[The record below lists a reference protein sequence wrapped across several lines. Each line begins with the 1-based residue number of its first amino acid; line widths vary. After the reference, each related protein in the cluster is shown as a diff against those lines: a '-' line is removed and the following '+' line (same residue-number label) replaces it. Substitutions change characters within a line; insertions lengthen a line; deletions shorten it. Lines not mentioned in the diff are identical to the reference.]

1 MTPMPIG
8 PASGEGALKRRID
21 RLMTAAIP
29 FAIAMVVIPALPD
42 VDLWGHVRFGGDII
56 HAGAIPTADP
66 YSFTSDRSWVNHE
79 WLTEITMYGAYALAG
94 PAGLTSLRLLL
105 IASMLTLVVRT
116 FADAGIRAP
125 KLQLLVAFVAA
136 LTYTRTQHIRPQLYS
151 LVLFAVLLYLI
162 NARERRPRAAW
173 LVPLLMPL
181 WVNLHGGWIVG
192 LGTFG
197 LWAGIEALQPTL
209 NWRTR
214 TELVVLVIAAIVGTL
229 INPYGIGMW
238 AFLWDTVGLGRPD
251 IEEWLPITHALPG
264 VVAFWCAT
272 VAAAIWAIRVER
284 PSSWSRLLLVV
295 ALGILSFRV
304 VRLDAFFCLAVFM
317 LLAPQFAKAFQP
329 ASVRGELPLVAR
341 AGLLS
346 TIGILCAI
354 VLRWHSVTAIDLS
367 NATWLP
373 EPDAIAYLRA
383 HHVRGNMLTYFDWGE
398 YAIWHLSPDVRVSMD
413 GRRETVYSDEGIDR
427 HLAIY
432 ANDAGALDHV
442 RQLQPDYIW
451 LPKQL
456 PVLSALQAGGEWT
469 VTYDGPRSAVLAR
482 RPLAG
487 RSGGENRHEQT
498 RLFPGP

>member
-1 MTPMPIG
+1 MIARSTE
-8 PASGEGALKRRID
+8 AAAGEDTLKPRID
-21 RLMTAAIP
+21 RLMTAVIP
-29 FAIAMVVIPALPD
+29 FAIAIAVIPALPD
-42 VDLWGHVRFGGDII
+42 VDLWGHIRFGGDIVQS
-56 HAGAIPTADP
+56 GTIPTTDP

-79 WLTEITMYGAYALAG
+79 WLTEVTMYGAYALAG
-94 PAGLTSLRLLL
+94 PAGLNLLRLVL
-105 IASMLTLVVRT
+105 IALMLSLVARTLVN
-116 FADAGIRAP
+116 AGLRAP

-151 LVLFAVLLYLI
+151 LVLFSVLLFLI
-162 NARERRPRAAW
+162 SVRERRPRAIW

-192 LGTFG
+192 LGAFG
-197 LWAGIEALQPTL
+197 LWAGVEALQPTSS
-209 NWRTR
+209 WRTR
-214 TELVVLVIAAIVGTL
+214 GELVALVIAAIAATA
-229 INPYGIGMW
+229 INPYGVGMW
-238 AFLWDTVGLGRPD
+238 TFLWDTVGLGRPD
-251 IEEWLPITHALPG
+251 IEEWLPMTHALPG
-264 VVAFWCAT
+264 VVAFWCTT
-272 VAAAIWAIRVER
+272 VAAAVRAIYAER

-304 VRLDAFFCLAVFM
+304 VRLDAFFCLTVFM

-329 ASVRGELPLVAR
+329 AAVRGELPLVAR

-346 TIGILCAI
+346 AIGIVCAI
-354 VLRWHSVTAIDLS
+354 VLRWHSVAAIDLS
-367 NATWLP
+367 NAKWLP

-413 GRRETVYSDEGIDR
+413 GRRETVYSEEGIDR

-432 ANDAGALDHV
+432 ANGAGALDHV

-451 LPKQL
+451 LPKRL
-456 PVLSALQAGGEWT
+456 PVLSALRAGGEWT

-482 RPLAG
+482 RPLGG
-487 RSGGENRHEQT
+487 RSGGESGREQA

>member
-1 MTPMPIG
+1 MPTG

-29 FAIAMVVIPALPD
+29 FVIAMVIIPALPD
-42 VDLWGHVRFGGDII
+42 VDLWGHVRFGADII
-56 HAGAIPTADP
+56 RAGAIPTSDP

-105 IASMLTLVVRT
+105 IALLLTLVGWT
-116 FADAGIRAP
+116 LADAGIRAP
-125 KLQLLVAFVAA
+125 KLQLLMAFVAA

-162 NARERRPRAAW
+162 SARERRPRAVW

-197 LWAGIEALQPTL
+197 LWAGIEALQPAAS
-209 NWRTR
+209 WRTR
-214 TELVVLVIAAIVGTL
+214 TELVALVIAAIVGTL
-229 INPYGIGMW
+229 INPYGMGMW

-251 IEEWLPITHALPG
+251 IEEWLPVTHALPG

-272 VAAAIWAIRVER
+272 VAAAIWAIRAER

-304 VRLDAFFCLAVFM
+304 VRLDAFFCLTVFM

-329 ASVRGELPLVAR
+329 AAVRGELPLVAR

-346 TIGILCAI
+346 ASGILCAI

-367 NATWLP
+367 NAKWLP
-373 EPDAIAYLRA
+373 EPDAVAYLRA

-432 ANDAGALDHV
+432 ANGAGALDHV

-451 LPKQL
+451 LPRHL
-456 PVLSALQAGGEWT
+456 PVVSALRSGGEWT
-469 VTYDGPRSAVLAR
+469 AAFDGSRSVVLAR
-482 RPLAG
+482 RALIQ
-487 RSGGENRHEQT
+487 RGGGSSDTRA

>member
-1 MTPMPIG
+1 MTSRPIG
-8 PASGEGALKRRID
+8 GASGEGALKRRID

-56 HAGAIPTADP
+56 RAGMIPTSDP

-105 IASMLTLVVRT
+105 IALLLTLVGWT
-116 FADAGIRAP
+116 LADAGIRAP
-125 KLQLLVAFVAA
+125 KLQLLMAFVAA

-162 NARERRPRAAW
+162 SARERRPRAVW

-197 LWAGIEALQPTL
+197 LWAGIEALQPAAS
-209 NWRTR
+209 WRTR
-214 TELVVLVIAAIVGTL
+214 TELVALVIAAIVGTL

-251 IEEWLPITHALPG
+251 IEEWLPVTHALPG

-304 VRLDAFFCLAVFM
+304 VRLDAFFCLTVFM

-329 ASVRGELPLVAR
+329 AAVRGELPLAAR

-346 TIGILCAI
+346 AIGILCAI
-354 VLRWHSVTAIDLS
+354 VLRWHSVAAIDLS
-367 NATWLP
+367 NAKWLP
-373 EPDAIAYLRA
+373 EPDAVAYLRA

-432 ANDAGALDHV
+432 ANGAGALDHV

-451 LPKQL
+451 LPKYL
-456 PVLSALQAGGEWT
+456 PVVSALRSSGEWT
-469 VTYDGPRSAVLAR
+469 AAFDGSRSVVLAR
-482 RPLAG
+482 RALTQ
-487 RSGGENRHEQT
+487 RGGGSSDTRA